1 MSPDP
6 ENMAQSPI
14 KVMLLDGN
22 ALYGEAV
29 SAVIAAQKEFRL
41 AGCCTSSQ
49 DARAVIAKEA
59 PDVLMI
65 DLQHS
70 EQDSLDLLRELPS
83 INART
88 HAVGLADAENR
99 ELIVEAMR
107 LGARG
112 FLLKQ
117 ATTELFL
124 KCVRKV
130 NAGEIWLDGRFAE
143 AVLNAF
149 GSYSPESKADSKNE
163 ISVREMEVIGLV
175 VQGYKN
181 KDIADKLFISEKTVK
196 NHLSA
201 IFHKV
206 GVTDRLELTL
216 FAFEKRLFS
225 PNGEA

>member
-1 MSPDP
+1 MVT
-6 ENMAQSPI
+6 AQI
-14 KVMLLDGN
+14 RVMMVDSN
-22 ALYGEAV
+22 ALYCDAV
-29 SAVIAAQKEFRL
+29 AALIDSQKEVRL
-41 AGCCTSSQ
+41 AGCCTSAQ
-49 DARAVIAKEA
+49 DARGIIAKEA
-59 PDVLMI
+59 PDVILL
-65 DLQHS
+65 DLQSS
-70 EQDSLDLLRELPS
+70 EQGSLDLLRELPS
-83 INART
+83 IHSRSR
-88 HAVGLADAENR
+88 AVALSDTENR
-99 ELIVEAMR
+99 DLIVEAMR

-112 FLLKQ
+112 FLLKH
-117 ATTELFL
+117 ASTDLFL

-149 GSYSPESKADSKNE
+149 GSYSPESKADNKNE
-163 ISVREMEVIGLV
+163 ISIREMEVIGLV

-216 FAFEKRLFS
+216 YAFEKRLFS
-225 PNGEA
+225 PNGEAS

>member
-1 MSPDP
+1 
-6 ENMAQSPI
+6 MAIAPI
-14 KVMLLDGN
+14 RVMMVDSN
-22 ALYGEAV
+22 ALYGEAL
-29 SAVIAAQKEFRL
+29 SAVISSQKDFHL
-41 AGCCTSSQ
+41 AGCCSSPA
-49 DARAVIAKEA
+49 DARGMIAKES
-59 PDVLMI
+59 PDVILL
-65 DLQHS
+65 DLLS
-70 EQDSLDLLRELPS
+70 TEQISLELLRELPS
-83 INART
+83 ISARAK
-88 HAVGLADAENR
+88 AVGLADSENR
-99 ELIVEAMR
+99 ELIVETMR

-117 ATTELFL
+117 APTDLFL
-124 KCVRKV
+124 KCLRKV

-149 GSYSPESKADSKNE
+149 GSYSPESKADNKNE
-163 ISVREMEVIGLV
+163 ISIREMEVIGLV

-216 FAFEKRLFS
+216 YAFEKRLFS
-225 PNGEA
+225 PNTEG

>member
-1 MSPDP
+1 
-6 ENMAQSPI
+6 MAHAPI
-14 KVMLLDGN
+14 RVMMIDGN
-22 ALYGEAV
+22 ALYCDAV
-29 SAVIAAQKEFRL
+29 SALIGAQKEFHL
-41 AGCCTSSQ
+41 AGCCTSPQ
-49 DARAVIAKEA
+49 DARAAITKES
-59 PDVLMI
+59 PDVILL
-65 DLQHS
+65 DLQS
-70 EQDSLDLLRELPS
+70 PEQSSLDLLRELPS
-83 INART
+83 LNNRSR
-88 HAVGLADAENR
+88 AVGLSDFEDR
-99 ELIVEAMR
+99 DLIVEAMR

-112 FLLKQ
+112 FLLKH
-117 ATTELFL
+117 ATTDLFL

-149 GSYSPESKADSKNE
+149 GSYSPESKADNKNE
-163 ISVREMEVIGLV
+163 ISIREMEVIGLV

-216 FAFEKRLFS
+216 YAFEKRLFS

>member
-1 MSPDP
+1 M
-6 ENMAQSPI
+6 
-14 KVMLLDGN
+14 VDGN
-22 ALYGEAV
+22 TLFAEAV
-29 SAVIAAQKEFRL
+29 CALIGSRKEFHV
-41 AGCCTSSQ
+41 AGRFSSPM
-49 DARAVIAKEA
+49 DARAAVAKESI
-59 PDVLMI
+59 DVLLLDI
-65 DLQHS
+65 ES
-70 EQDSLDLLRELPS
+70 TEQASLDLLRELPTIS
-83 INART
+83 GRVK
-88 HAVGLADAENR
+88 AVGTANAENR
-99 ELIVEAMR
+99 DLIVEAMR

-112 FLLKQ
+112 FLLKE
-117 ATTELFL
+117 ASSELFL
-124 KCVRKV
+124 KCLQKV

-149 GSYSPESKADSKNE
+149 GSYSPESKADNKNE
-163 ISVREMEVIGLV
+163 ISIREMEVIGLV

-216 FAFEKRLFS
+216 YAFEKRLFS

>member
-1 MSPDP
+1 
-6 ENMAQSPI
+6 MAQTPI
-14 KVMLLDGN
+14 KVLLVDGN

-29 SAVIAAQKEFRL
+29 SALIGTQKEFRL
-41 AGCCTSSQ
+41 TGCCTSSQ
-49 DARAVIAKEA
+49 DAHSIITKEV
-59 PDVLMI
+59 PDVLLL

-70 EQDSLDLLRELPS
+70 GQGALDLLRELPS
-83 INART
+83 INT
-88 HAVGLADAENR
+88 KIHAVGLADAENR
-99 ELIVEAMR
+99 EMIVEAMR
-107 LGARG
+107 MGARG

-117 ATTELFL
+117 ASTDLFL

-130 NAGEIWLDGRFAE
+130 HAGEIWLDGRFAE

-149 GSYSPESKADSKNE
+149 GSYSPENKADGKNE

-216 FAFEKRLFS
+216 YAFEKRLFS